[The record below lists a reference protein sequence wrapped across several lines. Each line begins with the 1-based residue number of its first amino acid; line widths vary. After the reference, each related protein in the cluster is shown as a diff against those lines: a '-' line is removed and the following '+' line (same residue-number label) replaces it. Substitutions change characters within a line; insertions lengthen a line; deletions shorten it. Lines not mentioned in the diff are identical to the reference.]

1 LGLTWSE
8 LKRKL
13 AAMAKLLGIE
23 HLVTLAVIA
32 AVISS
37 LVVAARLRPG
47 PWTVFPCRIL
57 AIVIV
62 ANEAA
67 WWVWLAGHGTWSAS
81 YALPFQLCDVAAVVS
96 AAALWF
102 RQPLLIE
109 LTYFWG
115 LAGTANGLIT
125 PDISD
130 HFPSFGFMQYF
141 IAHGAIVAAAL
152 FLVIGLKL
160 TPRPGAVV
168 RVFGLTFGLLVLDAS
183 INLLTGGNY
192 MYLRHTPGAHSLLD
206 MLGPWPLYIV
216 GAATLALV
224 LFAIL
229 DLPFALSRRRRKLER
244 AMGIEP
250 T

>member
-1 LGLTWSE
+1 LGLTWSD

-13 AAMAKLLGIE
+13 AAVAKLLGIE

-32 AVISS
+32 AVIAS

-47 PWTVFPCRIL
+47 PWTVFACRIL
-57 AIVIV
+57 AIVII

-67 WWVWLAGHGTWSAS
+67 WWVWLAGHGSWSSS

-102 RQPLLIE
+102 RQPLLVE

-130 HFPSFGFMQYF
+130 HFPSFSFMQYF

-168 RVFGLTFGLLVLDAS
+168 RVFGLTFGLLVIDAF

-206 MLGPWPLYIV
+206 VLGPWPWYIV
-216 GAATLALV
+216 GSAALALV

-229 DLPFALSRRRRKLER
+229 DLPFAVGRLRRRQ
-244 AMGIEP
+244 AAG
-250 T
+250 

>member
-1 LGLTWSE
+1 LI
-8 LKRKL
+8 
-13 AAMAKLLGIE
+13 AVE
-23 HLVTLAVIA
+23 HLLTLAVTVALIA
-32 AVISS
+32 TLI
-37 LVVAARLRPG
+37 VAARLRPG
-47 PWTVFPCRIL
+47 PWTVVACRIL
-57 AIVIV
+57 AVIIL

-67 WWVWLAGHGTWSAS
+67 WWVWLGAHGTWSAS
-81 YALPFQLCDVAAVVS
+81 YALPLQLCDVAAVVS

-102 RQPLLIE
+102 RQQLLVE

-130 HFPSFGFMQYF
+130 HFPTFGFMQYF
-141 IAHGAIVAAAL
+141 IAHGGIVAAAL
-152 FLVIGLKL
+152 LLVVGLRMA
-160 TPRPGAVV
+160 PRRGAVM
-168 RVFGLTFGLLVLDAS
+168 RAFGLTFGLLIVDAG

-192 MYLRHTPGAHSLLD
+192 LYLRHTPGAHSLLD
-206 MLGPWPLYIV
+206 VLGPWPWYIA
-216 GAATLALV
+216 GAAGLALV

-229 DLPFALSRRRRKLER
+229 DLPFAIGRRRRKLER